1 MDLCVLFVLALKKNA
16 NNLLLSFIT
25 SKKECKVLLSF
36 FLCKK
41 SSFFSVQCES
51 FFTEKNQYNF
61 LRLWWGSSFA
71 SAIHVLFVCMCVAD
85 FSLVTYNHICEN
97 FFRLSFHAA
106 FSIDCNQSLFCPTS
120 DNKKSLFCLSGLGF
134 LFFSKMFNA
143 ITKRELN
150 QHKILSE
157 GID

>member
-1 MDLCVLFVLALKKNA
+1 MDLCVLFVLALKKMQII
-16 NNLLLSFIT
+16 S
-25 SKKECKVLLSF
+25 CWVLLHR
-36 FLCKK
+36 KK
-41 SSFFSVQCES
+41 SAKFYWVFFVQEKLIFFGS
-51 FFTEKNQYNF
+51 MWKFFTEKNQYNF

-120 DNKKSLFCLSGLGF
+120 DNKKVFSVCRGWD
-134 LFFSKMFNA
+134 FFFFKNVQCDYK
-143 ITKRELN
+143 KRI
-150 QHKILSE
+150 KST
-157 GID
+157 